1 MATGRTARAELLR
14 RVPLFHGISE
24 RALDSLVDLV
34 TEVEF
39 PSGRYLAQQG
49 QVGSGLFVVIEG
61 RVRVTRGD
69 QTLAHLGPGEFVGE
83 LSLLDG
89 SPRMAHVVAEEPTRV
104 LALGTGDL
112 LDLVEREPSIA
123 LAMLRTLAGRLRDAT
138 DPERG

>member
-49 QVGSGLFVVIEG
+49 QVGSGL
-61 RVRVTRGD
+61 
-69 QTLAHLGPGEFVGE
+69 
-83 LSLLDG
+83 
-89 SPRMAHVVAEEPTRV
+89 
-104 LALGTGDL
+104 
-112 LDLVEREPSIA
+112 EREPSIA